1 MQYLL
6 RAETR
11 EEANEWAVDLAIHTG
26 RESALD
32 RNNRIPG
39 HAGPVAEQALAD
51 PEADPTFIKKVAG
64 DLYVSSGGLG
74 AGDGGATAVVL
85 RLCRGLRLTCRARA
99 CVWMGAVR

>member
-64 DLYVSSGGLG
+64 ELYVECVASYVMHRWCCVPCVPTQLTHRWPSI
-74 AGDGGATAVVL
+74 AVA
-85 RLCRGLRLTCRARA
+85 AR
-99 CVWMGAVR
+99 